1 MRTGTYVAKCDG
13 MHHDCDSWDEAND
26 VAWSMYQ
33 TTGKLSF
40 VEDYLGWCV
49 ITYEPGYYQHQHLT
63 YYASTK

>member
-13 MHHDCDSWDEAND
+13 KEQECYSWDEAND

-49 ITYEPGYYQHQHLT
+49 LTYEPGHYQHQHLT
-63 YYASTK
+63 YNASTK